1 MKKLI
6 TFFLTLS
13 LFSCNDGDF
22 DVPSFQFT
30 DTVNSCGEYI
40 LYKKNSNSTEV
51 LILTLG
57 TTQINTTVG
66 EVSYAV
72 SSNLEINY
80 RIFEEGIGSRY
91 FCQAIPPSTPKV
103 LTELIAESG
112 TITITTTENLTDG
125 LVTGYS
131 YDIAISNLLFDD
143 NDGRIFFENLYFGV
157 FEINL

>member
-22 DVPSFQFT
+22 DIPSFEFT
-30 DTVNSCGEYI
+30 DTVNNCGEYI
-40 LYKKNSNSTEV
+40 LYKKNSNSTET

-57 TTQINTTVG
+57 TTQISSTVG

-72 SSNLEINY
+72 SSSLEVNY
-80 RIFEEGIGSRY
+80 RIFEDGIDNNY

-103 LTELIAESG
+103 LNELIAESG
-112 TITITTTENLTDG
+112 SITITTTENLTNG

-131 YDIAISNLLFDD
+131 YDIAISDLLFND
-143 NDGRIFFENLYFGV
+143 NGERIFFESLYFGV
-157 FEINL
+157 FEVSL